1 MRILKNRM
9 ANDAFQFSRREESLE
24 SSHLFRHS
32 LLKISLAVLA
42 FASPILEVLLAGAA
56 PRPASRP
63 INGAL
68 KARIQMT
75 FEHGLPTPPGKH
87 MRWNIP
93 PIGMM
98 GILFP

>member
-1 MRILKNRM
+1 MLKHTTGS
-9 ANDAFQFSRREESLE
+9 NDTFQFSRREKSFE

-32 LLKISLAVLA
+32 LLEISLAVLA

-56 PRPASRP
+56 PRPTSCS

-75 FEHGLPTPPGKH
+75 FEHGLPTPPG
-87 MRWNIP
+87 
-93 PIGMM
+93 
-98 GILFP
+98 